1 MFDERTFTAVSPY
14 LARMQREVLDWR
26 GLDPPSAL
34 VEVRHRPPPPAMP
47 PVPLVVRLKTSRLR
61 ELIPT
66 RLVVARAE
74 RRGRAIWQ
82 QGGDARENAL
92 AVIETIVG
100 DERSRAELAELAQQ
114 YLVEVEVERALF
126 WQRWVRP
133 LKDAASTA
141 NLDQALASGRGV
153 LVSVCHQGPMG
164 PGHAAITSPRRTLYS
179 TSAPWFFAQPS
190 HDHWGRRLAR
200 WRRELYARN
209 QRALSSAGAFGV
221 LQLLLEA
228 GELVLIQFDM
238 PGSRETRFLGKPVML
253 TTGTVRLAL
262 RADALVLPMRTRRVA
277 HRVWVDIEAPLDP
290 RDFAD
295 DHALHE
301 ALAAV
306 HERWILDSPAT
317 LEDPRREGAWEAG
330 ATATAWLRPE
340 QVAQP

>member
-1 MFDERTFTAVSPY
+1 
-14 LARMQREVLDWR
+14 
-26 GLDPPSAL
+26 
-34 VEVRHRPPPPAMP
+34 MP
-47 PVPLVVRLKTSRLR
+47 PVPLLVRLKTSRLR
-61 ELIPT
+61 QLIPT
-66 RLVVARAE
+66 RLMVGRAE
-74 RRGRAIWQ
+74 RRGHAIWKQ
-82 QGGDARENAL
+82 SGAARENAL
-92 AVIETIVG
+92 AVIETIIG
-100 DERSRAELAELAQQ
+100 DGRPRAELAELAQQ

-133 LKDAASTA
+133 RKDAASTT
-141 NLDQALASGRGV
+141 NFEQALASRRGV

-164 PGHAAITSPRRTLYS
+164 PGHAAITSPRHTLYS

-209 QRALSSAGAFGV
+209 QRALCAAGAFGV

-238 PGSRETRFLGKPVML
+238 PGSCETRFLGKPVML
-253 TTGTVRLAL
+253 TTGTARLAVQ
-262 RADALVLPMRTRRVA
+262 ADALVLPMRTRRVA
-277 HRVWVDIEAPLDP
+277 HRLWVDIEAPLDP
-290 RDFAD
+290 RDFAGGR
-295 DHALHE
+295 ALHE

-330 ATATAWLRPE
+330 ATAAAWLGPE
-340 QVAQP
+340 QGAQP

>member
-1 MFDERTFTAVSPY
+1 M
-14 LARMQREVLDWR
+14 
-26 GLDPPSAL
+26 
-34 VEVRHRPPPPAMP
+34 PPA
-47 PVPLVVRLKTSRLR
+47 PLAIRLKTSRLR

-66 RLVVARAE
+66 RLVIHRAE
-74 RRGRAIWQ
+74 RRGRTLWKQDGA
-82 QGGDARENAL
+82 ARENAL
-92 AVIETIVG
+92 AVIETIVA
-100 DERSRAELAELAQQ
+100 DWRPTAELAKLAQQ

-133 LKDAASTA
+133 LKDATSTA
-141 NLDQALASGRGV
+141 NLEQALASGRGV

-164 PGHAAITSPRRTLYS
+164 PGHAAITSPRHTLYS

-190 HDHWGRRLAR
+190 HDYWGRRLAR
-200 WRRELYARN
+200 WRRQLYARN

-253 TTGTVRLAL
+253 TTGTVRLAVQ
-262 RADALVLPMRTRRVA
+262 ADALVLPMRNRRVA

-295 DHALHE
+295 DHVLHE

-330 ATATAWLRPE
+330 ATAAAWLRPN